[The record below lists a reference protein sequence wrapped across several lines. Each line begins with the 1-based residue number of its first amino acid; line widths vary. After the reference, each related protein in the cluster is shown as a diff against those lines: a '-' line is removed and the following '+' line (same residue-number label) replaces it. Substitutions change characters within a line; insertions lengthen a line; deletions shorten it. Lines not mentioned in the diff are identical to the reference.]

1 MFSKLFSPLYV
12 SCLSVVGEEVI
23 YLNYLELA
31 RLYIQKVNSDLLS
44 LLIYITIRSL
54 SNSDEHQV
62 TPTMILLIH
71 TTLSNLALLID
82 RKRTNGVLLVR
93 LITFAWVSSFR
104 EDDFSFIYSVKGCRE
119 SCRKLFCQRLSSSRA
134 TRIVWREG
142 KLLNRNIDDVG
153 V

>member
-62 TPTMILLIH
+62 TPTS
-71 TTLSNLALLID
+71 T
-82 RKRTNGVLLVR
+82 K
-93 LITFAWVSSFR
+93 
-104 EDDFSFIYSVKGCRE
+104 
-119 SCRKLFCQRLSSSRA
+119 
-134 TRIVWREG
+134 
-142 KLLNRNIDDVG
+142 
-153 V
+153 